1 MKGLLIREI
10 KNYMPMGKFVTIMYV
25 LIYIFDYMSVL
36 AGSDSAFVTFGV
48 ALISFYMSTFAF
60 AFESN
65 NKHGQCFIC
74 LPYSR
79 TQLVLAKYI
88 CAFSVP
94 FFLVLLDFVFFGM
107 QISFFSVIV
116 TVPLL
121 LSMPVY
127 YCLRGGKKGLSNSQA
142 VSLVSTLLLAGAEYI
157 FREKLSDAYILNQG
171 SLFFLVALALLWFGS
186 LMLSAYFYKRCDI

>member
-1 MKGLLIREI
+1 MTGLLIREI
-10 KNYMPMGKFVTIMYV
+10 KNYMPFGKLSAVMV
-25 LIYIFDYMSVL
+25 LTVMCIL
-36 AGSDSAFVTFGV
+36 AQSGSAFVTFGV
-48 ALISFYMSTFAF
+48 ALICFSMSTFAF

-88 CAFSVP
+88 IAFLMP
-94 FFLVLLDFVFFGM
+94 CCLVLLDFIFFGR

-121 LSMPVY
+121 VSMPVY

-142 VSLVSTLLLAGAEYI
+142 VSLVSTLLLVGTEYV

-171 SLFFLVALALLWFGS
+171 SLLFLVALALLWFGS
-186 LMLSAYFYKRCDI
+186 LMLSAHFYKRCDI

>member
-1 MKGLLIREI
+1 MTGLLIREI
-10 KNYMPMGKFVTIMYV
+10 KNYMPFGKLSAVMV
-25 LIYIFDYMSVL
+25 LTVMCIL
-36 AGSDSAFVTFGV
+36 AQSGSAFVTFGV
-48 ALISFYMSTFAF
+48 ALIWFSMSTFAF

-65 NKHGQCFIC
+65 NKHGQYFIC

-88 CAFSVP
+88 IAFLMP
-94 FFLVLLDFVFFGM
+94 CCLVLLDFIFFGR

-121 LSMPVY
+121 VSMPVY

-142 VSLVSTLLLAGAEYI
+142 VSLVSTLLLVGTEHV
-157 FREKLSDAYILNQG
+157 FREKLSSAYILNQG
-171 SLFFLVALALLWFGS
+171 APILLVALALLWICS
-186 LMLSAYFYKRCDI
+186 LLLSVHLYKKRDI